1 MIDGKIVR
9 VAGPLVIAEGLGDA
23 KMYDMVRVGEAKLMG
38 EIIELRGDLASI
50 QVYEETAGLGPGD
63 VVLATGE
70 PLSVELGPGLLS
82 SIYDGVQRPLK
93 VLMEESGDF
102 IGRGIDAPG
111 LDRARRWLFKP
122 LVKEGD
128 EVAPGDV
135 LGTVQETNI
144 ILHKIMAP
152 TGIGG
157 KIVDIKEGDFTVE
170 EAVAV
175 VEAPGGAR
183 VDITMMQ
190 KWPVRVGRPVQR
202 RANPTEPLITGQR
215 VIDTFFPIAKGGTA
229 CVPGPFGSGKCVSGE
244 TKVLLGDG
252 LLISVKDV
260 FELHHGAGKVYEDH
274 REAYTLLNQPI
285 QLFSY
290 NDGRF
295 VRSKASSVYKG
306 KSDCLLRIKTR
317 TGRAAEITPIHK
329 LFKFADDLHVVEV
342 EGRDLKVGDF
352 LAAPRLLYTH
362 TQNQPIDAF
371 TLLPDQR
378 ICDDDV
384 LRETPSV
391 IKRAIKNSGSRKLLS
406 AKLGI
411 SYLALTELI
420 RGKNRPTVG
429 VFEKLCKAAGVER
442 PPIRLVKGER
452 RSTQVKI
459 PSVCDRD
466 FAIFLGLLLG
476 DGTIKKDTVK
486 FFNNDEAMLQLFDGL
501 LDKLFGLKGNRRV
514 SNTVRCSEVY
524 SSVLAKLL
532 LRLGFPHYKKS
543 LSADVPHIVM
553 AGSDDAVGGFL
564 GAYFA
569 CDGHF
574 QSTKNEIEIA
584 TSSGKMVSG
593 LSYLL
598 MRLGILFRAR
608 SRSISGHRA
617 YRVIISSRNN
627 ISLFYENCS
636 INGDRK
642 FIKISK
648 YLSTIKRAYTS
659 IDVVPLGRS
668 RIQDIY
674 TQKGRPYAELKR
686 AGVEIHNYLAG
697 ERMSTMTFDRF
708 TAVIKDVWLDKMSD
722 VYFENIFAD
731 EIVSIER
738 IDGPHDVYDL
748 EVPIYHNFIGGETPM
763 ILHNTVIQHQLAKW
777 ANAEVIIF
785 IGCGE
790 RGNEMTDVLIEF
802 PELTDPYSGRPLME
816 RTVLIAN
823 TSNMPVA
830 AREASIYTG
839 ITIAEYFRD
848 MGYNVALQADSTSRW
863 AEALREISGRLEEMP
878 GEEGYPAYLSSR
890 LAAFYERSGSVLA
903 MGSPQRE
910 GSVTVIGSV
919 SPPGGDL
926 SEPVVQATLRVVKV
940 FWGLE
945 DKLAYERH
953 FPAINWLISYSLY
966 LERLEEW
973 WDTNVDPDFRSQRR
987 EAMRL
992 LQIESELREIVRLVG
1007 VESLSDEERLILET
1021 AKSIR
1026 EDFLQQNAFSELD
1039 TFTSP
1044 KRQFR
1049 LLDLIMTW
1057 HRLAVEAATGGMPLE
1072 QIVTGPVR
1080 GRIARAKMLTDDEM
1094 DQYAEIKS
1102 EIAGSMT
1109 IEAVVEA

>member
-9 VAGPLVIAEGLGDA
+9 VAGPLVIAEGLTDA

-38 EIIELRGDLASI
+38 EIIELHGDLASI

-63 VVLATGE
+63 VVEATGE

-82 SIYDGVQRPLK
+82 SIYDGVQRPLE
-93 VLMEESGDF
+93 VLMKESGDF
-102 IGRGIDAPG
+102 IGRGIEAPG
-111 LDRARRWLFKP
+111 LDRAKRWPFKP
-122 LVKEGD
+122 LAKIGD
-128 EVAPGDV
+128 EVASGD
-135 LGTVQETNI
+135 LIGTVQETNI
-144 ILHKIMAP
+144 ILHKIMTP
-152 TGIGG
+152 NGVGG
-157 KIVDIKEGDFTVE
+157 KIIEIKEGDFTVE
-170 EAVAV
+170 ESVAL
-175 VEAPGGAR
+175 VETAAGDR
-183 VDITMMQ
+183 VDIKMMQ
-190 KWPVRVGRPVQR
+190 KWPVRVGRPYQTKT
-202 RANPTEPLITGQR
+202 NPTEPLITGQR

-229 CVPGPFGSGKCVSGE
+229 SVPGPFGSGKCVSGA

-252 LLISVKDV
+252 RLISIKDV
-260 FELHHGAGKVYEDH
+260 FELYHGAGQVFEDD
-274 REAYTLLNQPI
+274 REAYTLLDQQIPV
-285 QLFSY
+285 FSY
-290 NDGRF
+290 ADGRLA
-295 VRSKASSVYKG
+295 RAKASSVYKG
-306 KSDCLLRIKTR
+306 KSDCLLKIKTR
-317 TGRAAEITPIHK
+317 TGRDVEITPIHK
-329 LFKFADDLHVVEV
+329 LFKFTDDLRVIEV
-342 EGRDLKVGDF
+342 EGRDLRSGDF
-352 LAAPRLLYTH
+352 LAAPRLLYSGARDRT
-362 TQNQPIDAF
+362 IDVHD
-371 TLLPDQR
+371 LLADQR
-378 ICDDDV
+378 VCDADL
-384 LRETPSV
+384 LREMPALLN
-391 IKRAIKNSGSRKLLS
+391 RAVKNFGNRKSLS
-406 AKLGI
+406 ERLGI

-420 RGKNRPTVG
+420 RGKNRPRVG
-429 VFEKLCKAAGVER
+429 VFAEICRAAGEEAR
-442 PPIRLVKGER
+442 PVCFVKGDRHSTPIR
-452 RSTQVKI
+452 I

-466 FAIFLGLLLG
+466 FATFLGLLLG
-476 DGTIKKDTVK
+476 DGTIKKDTVR
-486 FFNNDEAMLQLFDGL
+486 FFNNDEAMLLLFESL
-501 LDKLFGLKGNRRV
+501 LNKLFGLKGNRRV
-514 SNTVRCSEVY
+514 SNTVKCSEVY

-532 LRLGFPHYKKS
+532 RRLGFPHYKKS
-543 LSADVPHIVM
+543 ISAGVPPVISG
-553 AGSDDAVGGFL
+553 GSDETIGGFL

-574 QSTKNEIEIA
+574 ASNKNEIEIA
-584 TSSGKMVSG
+584 TSSMEMLSG

-598 MRLGILFRAR
+598 MRIGVLFRTR
-608 SRSISGHRA
+608 SRSVAGRSA
-617 YRVIISSRNN
+617 YRLVISSRNN
-627 ISLFYENCS
+627 ISLFYEYCRITGN
-636 INGDRK
+636 RK
-642 FIKISK
+642 FDKIST
-648 YLSTIKRAYTS
+648 YLSTDKRAYTS

-668 RIQDIY
+668 SIQDIY
-674 TQKGRPYAELKR
+674 AQKGRPYAELKR

-697 ERMSTMTFDRF
+697 ERMSTMMFDRF
-708 TAVIKDVWLDKMSD
+708 TAVIQDSRLDQMND
-722 VYFENIFAD
+722 VYLENIFAD

-738 IDGPHDVYDL
+738 IEGPHDVYDL
-748 EVPIYHNFIGGETPM
+748 EVPMYHNFIGGETPM
-763 ILHNTVIQHQLAKW
+763 ILHNTVIQHQLGKW

-816 RTVLIAN
+816 RTVLVAN

-890 LAAFYERSGSVLA
+890 LAAFYERSGTVKA
-903 MGSPQRE
+903 MGSPERE

-973 WDTNVDPDFRSQRR
+973 WDANVDPDFGAERR

-1026 EDFLQQNAFSELD
+1026 EDFLQQNAFHELD

-1057 HRLAVEAATGGMPLE
+1057 QRLATAAVAGGMPLDR
-1072 QIVTGPVR
+1072 VLTGPVR
-1080 GRIARAKMLTDDEM
+1080 ERIARAKMLTDDEM
-1094 DQYAEIKS
+1094 AQFDEIKS
-1102 EIAGSMT
+1102 EIETSLT
-1109 IEAVVEA
+1109 IEAAVEA

>member
-1 MIDGKIVR
+1 MAKGKIVR
-9 VAGPLVIAEGLGDA
+9 VAGPLVIADGLADA
-23 KMYDMVRVGEAKLMG
+23 KMYDMVRVGAARLMG
-38 EIIELRGDLASI
+38 EIIELRGDSASI

-63 VVLATGE
+63 EVLATGE

-93 VLMEESGDF
+93 TLMAESGDF

-111 LDRARRWLFKP
+111 LDRAARWSFKP

-128 EVAPGDV
+128 EVGPGDII
-135 LGTVQETNI
+135 GTVQETNI
-144 ILHKIMAP
+144 ILHKIMVP
-152 TGIGG
+152 SGVGG
-157 KIVDIKEGDFTVE
+157 KITAIKEGDFTVE
-170 EAVAV
+170 EAVAA
-175 VEAPGGAR
+175 VEAADGVR

-190 KWPVRVGRPVQR
+190 KWPVRVGRPYATK
-202 RANPTEPLITGQR
+202 ANPTEPLVTGQR

-229 CVPGPFGSGKCVSGE
+229 CVPGPFGSGKCVSGA

-252 LLISVKDV
+252 RLISIKDV
-260 FELHHGAGKVYEDH
+260 FELHHGAGKTYEDD
-274 REAYTLLNQPI
+274 REAYTLLDQPI
-285 QLFSY
+285 SLFSY
-290 NDGRF
+290 SDGRLL
-295 VRSKASSVYKG
+295 RSKASSVYKG
-306 KSDCLLRIKTR
+306 KSDFLLRVKTR
-317 TGRAAEITPIHK
+317 TGREVEITPIHK
-329 LFKFADDLHVVEV
+329 LFRFTDDLHVVEV
-342 EGRDLKVGDF
+342 EGRELKSGDF
-352 LAAPRLLYTH
+352 LAAPRLLFEQTP
-362 TQNQPIDAF
+362 NQPVDVF
-371 TLLPDQR
+371 ELLPDQR
-378 ICDDDV
+378 VCDDDV
-384 LRETPSV
+384 LSEMPAL
-391 IKRAIKNSGSRKLLS
+391 IKRAIENSGNRKSLS

-411 SYLALTELI
+411 SYLTLTELI
-420 RGKNRPTVG
+420 RGRNRPTVG
-429 VFEKLCKAAGVER
+429 GFQELCKAAGEER
-442 PPIRLVKGER
+442 PPVRLIKGER
-452 RSTQVKI
+452 RSVPIKI

-466 FAIFLGLLLG
+466 FATFLGLLLG

-486 FFNNDEAMLQLFDGL
+486 FFNNDEAMLLMFEGL

-532 LRLGFPHYKKS
+532 LRLGFSHYKKS
-543 LSADVPHIVM
+543 LSAGVPPIIM
-553 AGSDDAVGGFL
+553 AGPDDVVGGFI

-574 QSTKNEIEIA
+574 QPKKCEIEIA
-584 TSSGKMVSG
+584 TSSGEMVSG

-598 MRLGILFRAR
+598 LRLGILFRVR
-608 SRSISGHRA
+608 SRSIAGHRA

-627 ISLFYENCS
+627 VSLFYEHCR

-642 FIKISK
+642 FSQMSK
-648 YLSTIKRAYTS
+648 YLSTAKRAYTS
-659 IDVVPLGRS
+659 IDVVPIGRS

-674 TQKGRPYAELKR
+674 TQKGRPYTELKQ
-686 AGVEIHNYLAG
+686 AGVEIHNYLSG
-697 ERMSTMTFDRF
+697 ERMSTTMFDRF
-708 TAVIKDVWLDKMSD
+708 TAVLGDDRLDMMSD

-748 EVPIYHNFIGGETPM
+748 EVPVYHNFIGGKTPM

-790 RGNEMTDVLIEF
+790 RGNEMTDVLLEF

-890 LAAFYERSGSVLA
+890 LAAFYERAGTVTA
-903 MGSPQRE
+903 AGSPQRE

-973 WDTNVDPDFRSQRR
+973 WDANVDPEFRSQRR

-1007 VESLSDEERLILET
+1007 VESLSDEDRLVLET

-1026 EDFLQQNAFSELD
+1026 EDFLQQNAFHELD

-1044 KRQFR
+1044 QRQFR

-1057 HRLAVEAATGGMPLE
+1057 RRLAGEAVAQGMALE
-1072 QIVTGPVR
+1072 RIFTDPVR
-1080 GRIARAKMLTDDEM
+1080 EKIARAKMLTDDEM
-1094 DQYAEIKS
+1094 DQFDKIKAEIES
-1102 EIAGSMT
+1102 SLT
-1109 IEAVVEA
+1109 VEAAVEV